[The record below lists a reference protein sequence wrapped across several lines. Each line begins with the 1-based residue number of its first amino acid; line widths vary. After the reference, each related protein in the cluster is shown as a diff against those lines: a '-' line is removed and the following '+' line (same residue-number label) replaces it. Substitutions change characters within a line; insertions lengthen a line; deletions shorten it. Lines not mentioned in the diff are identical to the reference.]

1 VVTEARTDE
10 PPGDFYDRTGKRI
23 KFSVFTELRHAG
35 PGEELSYARVAL
47 SQHGYLTISTVW
59 LGWPEG
65 TNADGEPLIFETALD
80 DGDGIY
86 IPTARYATEA
96 EALAGHARIIGTLR
110 LLAPLCALEAP

>member
-1 VVTEARTDE
+1 VT
-10 PPGDFYDRTGKRI
+10 
-23 KFSVFTELRHAG
+23 
-35 PGEELSYARVAL
+35 
-47 SQHGYLTISTVW
+47 
-59 LGWPEG
+59 EG